1 MNTDT
6 KVYVIKV
13 GDRQNYYLEWED
25 PITQKRRRKVTD
37 IPVTASRK
45 DRKAAERLAAELE
58 IQIQNGSGVVL
69 SKYKWSDFRRRY
81 EEEIVSGFADET
93 AGKVQVVF
101 DRIEG
106 ILNPKRLL
114 DLTESRLSHF
124 VAVIRKQELAESTI
138 KGYLGTLK
146 SALNWA
152 VSQRIFSACPNFPR
166 IKRAKGCSGTPMK
179 GQAITTEEFERM
191 LSATAGVVGDACAD
205 EWKFYLKGLW
215 LSGMRLQES
224 LDLWWDQQGK
234 IQPLFPKDGQPLF
247 QIPGE
252 LEKGHTDRLLPMA
265 PEFAMLLET
274 VPASDRIGPVFSCR
288 GKRGR
293 RLGSNQVS
301 KNISKIGKAAGVKV
315 HVHPISKKE
324 KYASAHDLRRAFGGR
339 WSIKVMPAVLK
350 ELMRHESIDTTMRF
364 YVGTNA
370 QRTNDAIW
378 AAYQQEQDRLICDS
392 SDFSSDMPPSGRQK
406 PTPSNDDSALKKKA
420 SSSSRP
426 GRTRTADQ
434 GIMSPLL

>member
-1 MNTDT
+1 MKTDI

-13 GDRQNYYLEWED
+13 GNRQNYYLEWED
-25 PITQKRRRKVTD
+25 PITQRRRRKVTD
-37 IPVTASRK
+37 ISASDLRK
-45 DRKAAERLAAELE
+45 DRKAAQRLATEME
-58 IQIQNGSGVVL
+58 IKLQTGAGAL
-69 SKYKWSDFRRRY
+69 PSKYLWSDFRRRY
-81 EEEIVSGFADET
+81 EEEVVPGLALQT
-93 AGKVQVVF
+93 AVKVQVVL
-101 DRIEG
+101 DRVEG
-106 ILNPKRLL
+106 ILSPKRLL
-114 DLTESRLSHF
+114 DMTESRLSHL
-124 VAVIRKQELAESTI
+124 VAAMRKQGVAETTI
-138 KGYLGTLK
+138 KGYLAHLK
-146 SALNWA
+146 AAMNWA
-152 VSQRIFSACPNFPR
+152 VGQRLLIVCPNFPR
-166 IKRAKGCSGTPMK
+166 LHRVKRSSGTPMK
-179 GQAITTEEFERM
+179 GRPVTMEEFKQM
-191 LSATAGVVGDACAD
+191 LSATESVVGASESEA
-205 EWKFYLKGLW
+205 WRFYLKGLW
-215 LSGMRLQES
+215 ASGLRLEES

-234 IQPLFPKDGQPLF
+234 ICPLFPANGQPLF

-265 PEFAMLLET
+265 PEFAMLLDT
-274 VPASDRIGPVFSCR
+274 VPASDRIGPVFSLN
-288 GKRGR
+288 GKQG

-301 KNISKIGKAAGVKV
+301 KNISKIGKAAGVRV
-315 HVHPISKKE
+315 SVHPVTGRE
-324 KYASAHDLRRAFGGR
+324 KYASAHDLRRAFGER

-378 AAYQQEQDRLICDS
+378 AAYQQEQDRLICNS
-392 SDFSSDMPPSGRQK
+392 SDFSSDMPPSGWQK

>member
-1 MNTDT
+1 MNKEI

-25 PITQKRRRKVTD
+25 PTTQKRRRKATD
-37 IPVTASRK
+37 ISATDSRK
-45 DRKAAERLAAELE
+45 DRKAAQRLATEME
-58 IQIQNGSGVVL
+58 IKIQNGMGAL
-69 SKYKWSDFRRRY
+69 PSKYLWSDFRRRY
-81 EEEIVSGFADET
+81 EEEVVPGLALQT
-93 AGKVQVVF
+93 AVKVQVVL
-101 DRIEG
+101 DRVEG
-106 ILNPKRLL
+106 ILSPKRLL
-114 DLTESRLSHF
+114 DMTESRLSHL
-124 VAVIRKQELAESTI
+124 VAAMRKQGVAETTI
-138 KGYLGTLK
+138 KGYLAHLK
-146 SALNWA
+146 AAMNWA
-152 VSQRIFSACPNFPR
+152 VRQRLLVVCPNFPR
-166 IKRAKGCSGTPMK
+166 LHRAKRSGGTSMK
-179 GQAITTEEFERM
+179 GRPVKTDEFGRM
-191 LSATAGVVGDACAD
+191 LSATDSVVGKCKAA
-205 EWKFYLKGLW
+205 EWRFYLKGLW
-215 LSGMRLQES
+215 TSGLRLEES

-234 IQPLFPKDGQPLF
+234 ICPLFPVNGQPLF

-265 PEFAMLLET
+265 PEFAMLLDT
-274 VPASDRIGPVFSCR
+274 VPASDRIGPVFSLN
-288 GKRGR
+288 GKRG

-301 KNISKIGKAAGVKV
+301 KNLSKIGKAAGVRV
-315 HVHPISKKE
+315 SVHPVTGRE
-324 KYASAHDLRRAFGGR
+324 KYASAHDLRRAFGER

-370 QRTNDAIW
+370 QRTNDVIW

-392 SDFSSDMPPSGRQK
+392 PDFSSDMPPSGWPK
-406 PTPSNDDSALKKKA
+406 PTPLNDDSALKKKA